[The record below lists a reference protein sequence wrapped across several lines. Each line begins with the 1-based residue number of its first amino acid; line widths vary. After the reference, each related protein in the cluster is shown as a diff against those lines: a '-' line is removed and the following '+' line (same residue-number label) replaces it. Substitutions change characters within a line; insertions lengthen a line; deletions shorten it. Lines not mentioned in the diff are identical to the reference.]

1 MKSQVLYLM
10 LFLANMVY
18 GFTSVNN
25 LNTLNK
31 FVPNNRNKLV
41 SIKMVDKDLDI
52 QKKFKTPRRYMLLYG
67 ATVSL
72 FIIDLVQSV
81 RYPQYNLKIL
91 ENVQN
96 NLFKEA
102 TPSICNISTEYGNMA
117 DKYNLDKDD
126 LPKGVGS
133 GFVWDE
139 NGHIVTNFHVINKV
153 DNAIVTI
160 TDKNMQKKNIK
171 QN

>member
-52 QKKFKTPRRYMLLYG
+52 QK
-67 ATVSL
+67 
-72 FIIDLVQSV
+72 
-81 RYPQYNLKIL
+81 NLKH
-91 ENVQN
+91 Q
-96 NLFKEA
+96 
-102 TPSICNISTEYGNMA
+102 
-117 DKYNLDKDD
+117 D
-126 LPKGVGS
+126 
-133 GFVWDE
+133 
-139 NGHIVTNFHVINKV
+139 VTCYYMEQLCHFLLL
-153 DNAIVTI
+153 T
-160 TDKNMQKKNIK
+160 
-171 QN
+171 

>member
-1 MKSQVLYLM
+1 
-10 LFLANMVY
+10 
-18 GFTSVNN
+18 
-25 LNTLNK
+25 
-31 FVPNNRNKLV
+31 
-41 SIKMVDKDLDI
+41 
-52 QKKFKTPRRYMLLYG
+52 MLLYG

-102 TPSICNISTEYGNMA
+102 TPSICYISTEYGNMA

-133 GFVWDE
+133 GFVWDD

-160 TDKNMQKKNIK
+160 TDKNNA
-171 QN
+171 

>member
-52 QKKFKTPRRYMLLYG
+52 QKKFKTPRR
-67 ATVSL
+67 
-72 FIIDLVQSV
+72 
-81 RYPQYNLKIL
+81 
-91 ENVQN
+91 
-96 NLFKEA
+96 
-102 TPSICNISTEYGNMA
+102 
-117 DKYNLDKDD
+117 
-126 LPKGVGS
+126 
-133 GFVWDE
+133 
-139 NGHIVTNFHVINKV
+139 
-153 DNAIVTI
+153 
-160 TDKNMQKKNIK
+160 
-171 QN
+171 